1 MVAGAAYR
9 SGSRLGEHEHG
20 RSAVAASAHLAGD
33 RLEGGRGGVVHD
45 FRGKAVLHREGRRP
59 QGGPESFRDREVL
72 WNAAETA
79 ENRINSR
86 VGREILAVLPRELS
100 DAENLELVREFVHER
115 LVGRGMCCDCAIH
128 APTAS
133 DGLRQP
139 HVHILCSVRAV
150 GPDGFGAKVRQ
161 WDKRE
166 LVTSLRAEWADCCNQ
181 ALELAGREV
190 RVDHRSLAA
199 RLEEALARGDFEAAA
214 TSDRLPGVHLGP
226 AAHAMEREGIRTDI
240 GDELRAI
247 AEENAARAAA
257 YEAVREMA
265 ADVPEAPARFLEM
278 RAASADPVGALE
290 RWGEWARDALG
301 QLREMTLAAVEQ
313 VRDFA
318 TSAVEAVAD

>member
-1 MVAGAAYR
+1 MPR
-9 SGSRLGEHEHG
+9 
-20 RSAVAASAHLAGD
+20 
-33 RLEGGRGGVVHD
+33 
-45 FRGKAVLHREGRRP
+45 K
-59 QGGPESFRDREVL
+59 SFRDREVL

-79 ENRINSR
+79 EIRINSR

-150 GPDGFGAKVRQ
+150 GPDGFGAKARQ

-166 LVTSLRAEWADCCNQ
+166 LVTSLRQEWAAACNRS
-181 ALELAGREV
+181 LEMAGREV

-214 TSDRLPGVHLGP
+214 TLDRLPGVHLGP

-247 AEENAARAAA
+247 TEENAARAAA
-257 YEAVREMA
+257 YEAIREVA
-265 ADVPEAPARFLEM
+265 QDVGPEAQARFLET
-278 RAASADPVGALE
+278 RAASAVTVVVGASCGPADDDGQEGYLSPRSRCPRE
-290 RWGEWARDALG
+290 RVRGARFPD
-301 QLREMTLAAVEQ
+301 
-313 VRDFA
+313 VRDRDHGKHPLG
-318 TSAVEAVAD
+318 SASAPGRPRPRRPLARSAR